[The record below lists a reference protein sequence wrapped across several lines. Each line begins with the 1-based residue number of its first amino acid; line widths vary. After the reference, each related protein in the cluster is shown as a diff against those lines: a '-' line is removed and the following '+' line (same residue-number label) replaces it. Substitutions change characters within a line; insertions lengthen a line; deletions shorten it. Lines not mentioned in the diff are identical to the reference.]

1 MCVRRKAWCVWFT
14 DDVCPQRS
22 EEAGDE
28 VLETG
33 DTGGSPESTAGG
45 SGQTATEVR
54 P

>member
-1 MCVRRKAWCVWFT
+1 MMCV
-14 DDVCPQRS
+14 QRS

-33 DTGGSPESTAGG
+33 DSGGSPESTAGS
-45 SGQTATEVR
+45 SGQTAKEVH